1 MRAVQGLAGTRTL
14 IMIAHRLTSL
24 AGADTVHVLEGGW
37 IVASGP
43 PEQVLPQVRA
53 GSRRDRG
60 GAATDHGSSA
70 P

>member
-1 MRAVQGLAGTRTL
+1 MDALGALGGTRTI

-24 AGADTVHVLEGGW
+24 RRADTVHVLESGR

-43 PEQVLPQVRA
+43 PAQVIPA
-53 GSRRDRG
+53 IDRH
-60 GAATDHGSSA
+60 AADGTVEVPA